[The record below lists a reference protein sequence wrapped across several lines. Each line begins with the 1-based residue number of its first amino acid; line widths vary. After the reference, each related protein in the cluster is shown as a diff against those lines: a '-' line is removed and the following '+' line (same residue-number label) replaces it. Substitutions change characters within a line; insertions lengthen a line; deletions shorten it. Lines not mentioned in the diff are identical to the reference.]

1 MEYSAKT
8 ETAFDL
14 LRRDILNG
22 THLPGTPLR
31 VAALSKRYG
40 VSATPLREALSRL
53 AEKQL
58 VVASANRGWR
68 VAPVSTAEFEDLQRA
83 RLTVETGLL
92 LDAIEHGDLDWE
104 SGIVAAHYRLGQV
117 ARPVGADDTL
127 PNRKAW
133 LEAHDAFHMALLSA
147 ARSNWLR
154 GFYAQTAEQLQRH
167 HQALLFHTKAGVG
180 AGARRSDE
188 VEGYL
193 RIALSVDRHTDLMRI
208 VLDRDRAA
216 AQAALHEHIEISLG
230 IYRQIL
236 GEMSKTEDP
245 NSEETMT

>member
-1 MEYSAKT
+1 MAYSAKT
-8 ETAFDL
+8 DAAFDL

-22 THLPGTPLR
+22 THLPGKPLR
-31 VAALSKRYG
+31 VAALSATYG

-68 VAPVSTAEFEDLQRA
+68 VAPVSTEEFEDLQRA

-92 LDAIEHGDLDWE
+92 MDAMEMGGLNWE
-104 SGIVAAHYRLGQV
+104 GEIVAAHYRLTQV
-117 ARPVGADDTL
+117 AQPIGADDTL

-133 LEAHDAFHMALLSA
+133 LEAHDAFHMALLAA

-167 HQALLFHTKAGVG
+167 HQALLFHTKASPDW
-180 AGARRSDE
+180 AARHSE
-188 VEGYL
+188 EIESYL
-193 RIALSVDRHTDLMRI
+193 RTALSVDRHTELMRI
-208 VLDRDRAA
+208 VLDRDRDAA
-216 AQAALHEHIEISLG
+216 RAALETHIQISLR
-230 IYRQIL
+230 IYQQIV
-236 GEMSKTEDP
+236 GEMSKTQDP
-245 NSEETMT
+245 NSEETTT

>member
-68 VAPVSTAEFEDLQRA
+68 VAPVSMAEFEDLQRA

-92 LDAIEHGDLDWE
+92 MDAIDNGGLDWE
-104 SGIVAAHYRLGQV
+104 GEIVAAHYRLTQV
-117 ARPVGADDTL
+117 AQPIGGDDTL

-133 LEAHDAFHMALLSA
+133 LEAHDAFHMALLAA

-167 HQALLFHTKAGVG
+167 HQALLFHTKAGPG
-180 AGARRSDE
+180 AEARHSEE
-188 VEGYL
+188 VESYL
-193 RIALSVDRHTDLMRI
+193 RTALSVDRHTELMRI
-208 VLDRDRAA
+208 VLDRDRAR
-216 AQAALHEHIEISLG
+216 AQAALHEHIEISLR
-230 IYRQIL
+230 IYQQIV

-245 NSEETMT
+245 NSEETKT